1 MATQFWCDT
10 CRRTYPADRVEDGI
24 CPQGHDTLIP
34 VGRFSGMVKAFI
46 AAGGIEERSD
56 AQNRHRQLIHA
67 LWAQGERD
75 QQFYQLLAPK
85 ISLGRFVKQ
94 MDALHLRGVA
104 EGWIKPIIPTSPFA
118 PISDYGIEY
127 DPPERFIIEV
137 YKLFD
142 VPLPDGIM
150 DQAAVLATIP
160 VVEASERS
168 KQPSGT
174 G

>member
-1 MATQFWCDT
+1 MIRHGMGTQYWCET
-10 CRRTYPADRVEDGI
+10 CHRTWPAERLHDGT

-34 VGRFSGMVKAFI
+34 VGRFGGMVKAFI
-46 AAGGIEERSD
+46 AAGGIEERSE

-85 ISLGRFVKQ
+85 ISLGKFVKQ

-118 PISDYGIEY
+118 PATDYRIEY

-142 VPLPDGIM
+142 VPLPDGVM
-150 DQAAVLATIP
+150 DDATILVTAP
-160 VVEASERS
+160 VAGSGER
-168 KQPSGT
+168 
-174 G
+174 